1 MCFYLV
7 FILHLHQLFTLSRDH
22 INMLEATTLLQNDL
36 SRLLSSYCLKQPV
49 CLLYTTCFR
58 TEFSPSF
65 FNFLYYI
72 HFYNFDNVLLVLIL
86 ISQPRAT
93 LKLLIPLILLILTG
107 LRYYPVSCYRIKSFH
122 IYDKPIQDIN
132 FVRGVAR

>member
-72 HFYNFDNVLLVLIL
+72 HLYNFDNVLLVLIL
-86 ISQPRAT
+86 IFQPRAT
-93 LKLLIPLILLILTG
+93 LKLLIPLIPLILTG
-107 LRYYPVSCYRIKSFH
+107 YAITLFLVTALKVSIFM
-122 IYDKPIQDIN
+122 IN
-132 FVRGVAR
+132 LYKI